1 MFQLHLDAI
10 KSIIT
15 AEEEARLT
23 ILLAQR
29 AADQAVEEASKTGK
43 GSVESTLSRAESEI
57 AHLRRYADQKA
68 AAQAVELASTTANRQ
83 AALRARAERRLDA
96 AAQLIVERILNK

>member
-1 MFQLHLDAI
+1 M

-15 AEEEARLT
+15 AEEEARLSIT
-23 ILLAQR
+23 LAERNAKLL
-29 AADQAVEEASKTGK
+29 VEEAEKAGK
-43 GSVESTLSRAESEI
+43 ESIASTLERAESEI

-83 AALRARAERRLDA
+83 ATLRARAERRLDA
-96 AAQLIVERILNK
+96 TSQMIVERILNTK